1 MCYLQ
6 YVGDKQIGEF
16 QTKIF
21 VDITRTRPQIASNP
35 VSGHNYTL
43 QPIHPDQFA
52 KWREHYAC
60 SGRLVATQ
68 FGDVYEL
75 SEQHRDAY
83 PMHLPGFL
91 LINQLELGEV
101 IPRNGFTNIEYL
113 SKGDIQVMQG
123 FVKFRTYCRTFVD
136 K

>member
-6 YVGDKQIGEF
+6 YVGDKQMGKF

-21 VDITRTRPQIASNP
+21 VDIAQSVLP
-35 VSGHNYTL
+35 VTFDLVSRDNYTF

-83 PMHLPGFL
+83 PMHLPGFVR
-91 LINQLELGEV
+91 INQLELGEV
-101 IPRNGFTNIEYL
+101 IPRNGFTNIGCL
-113 SKGDIQVMQG
+113 SEGDIQVMQG
-123 FVKFRTYCRTFVD
+123 FIKFSTYCRTFVN